1 MRFFDRAKE
10 IALLR
15 QIRAKSV
22 ENAQFTVLTGRR
34 RVGKTS
40 LVRKAYSD
48 EPFLYLFVERK
59 SEKDLCEVFQQ
70 EIEAFLGEPL
80 LGRAE
85 EFSRLFEILMKRSQH
100 QPLTVV
106 IDEFQEFL
114 KVNKSVFSSIQKIW
128 DLNKDG
134 SKINLVVIGSV
145 NTLMRKIFFSYRASL
160 YGRATSSLMVRPFA
174 VSVLKQILAEY
185 KKDFSREDL
194 LALWTFTGGVAK
206 YVEILIDE
214 KAFSRDAMIDVI
226 VRDGSPFIN
235 EGRLMLAEEF
245 AKEYSVYFSIL
256 SAIARGKTE
265 RNEIEQVVG
274 KAVSGYLSR
283 LENDYGIIVKRLP
296 IFAKD
301 TAKASRYVLDDNF
314 LIFWF
319 RFVFKYSFML
329 EIGEYGK
336 LREIIRRDYD
346 VFSGLALERYFKA
359 AFVESNKWTRIG
371 SWWDRK
377 DENEIGLIAEN
388 ELDGTYAVCE
398 IKRDRARIDLDTL
411 KEKYSVFTKVSGKW
425 KRAKP
430 EFLTLSL
437 DDM

>member
-10 IALLR
+10 IETLR
-15 QIRAKSV
+15 QIRGKSA

-34 RVGKTS
+34 RVGKTA
-40 LVRKAYSD
+40 LVRKAYED

-59 SEKDLCEVFQQ
+59 SEKDLCEVFQN
-70 EIEAFLGEPL
+70 EIESFLGEPL
-80 LGRAE
+80 LGRADN
-85 EFSRLFEILMKRSQH
+85 FPQLFEILMKRSHRQSF
-100 QPLTVV
+100 TVV

-128 DLNKDG
+128 DLNKDD
-134 SKINLVVIGSV
+134 SKINLIVMGSV

-160 YGRATSSLMVRPFA
+160 YGRATSSMSIKPFE

-185 KKDFSREDL
+185 KGDYSNEDL

-206 YVEILIDE
+206 YVEVLMDE
-214 KAFSRDAMIDVI
+214 KAFTRDAMIDI
-226 VRDGSPFIN
+226 MVRDGSPFIN

-245 AKEYSVYFSIL
+245 AKEYSTYFSIL
-256 SAIARGKTE
+256 SAMARGKTE

-274 KAVSGYLSR
+274 KKVSGYLSR
-283 LENDYGIIVKRLP
+283 LEDDYGIIAKKLP

-319 RFVFKYSFML
+319 RFIFKYGFML
-329 EIGEYGK
+329 EIGEYEK
-336 LREIIRRDYD
+336 LREIIRRDYEP
-346 VFSGLALERYFKA
+346 FCGHALERYFRE
-359 AFVESNKWTRIG
+359 AFVESRKWTRIG

-377 DENEIGLIAEN
+377 GENEIDLMAEN
-388 ELDGTYAVCE
+388 ELDGTHVVCE
-398 IKRDRARIDLDTL
+398 IKREKGRIDMNKL
-411 KEKYSVFTKVSGKW
+411 KAKFSAFTKASGKW
-425 KRAKP
+425 RRAEP
-430 EFLTLSL
+430 EFVALSME
-437 DDM
+437 DM